1 MNWLLRFLPADTR
14 LLVELGM
21 KIVQALDT
29 PEERKEAIAHGLD
42 MLKDGKVAQQ
52 NEVVRLQQQQGEQI
66 KFMQGQANAAEH
78 FANKYDLQLSDLTE
92 LRKYQDPQT
101 MEGAAKRMKSDR
113 DKDAE
118 IARLRAQLVPSPPF
132 DDSQNTPAATSSEDG
147 LLERYN
153 QGDRSEQAQA
163 AARRAAGLG

>member
-1 MNWLLRFLPADTR
+1 M
-14 LLVELGM
+14 E
-21 KIVQALDT
+21 
-29 PEERKEAIAHGLD
+29 
-42 MLKDGKVAQQ
+42 
-52 NEVVRLQQQQGEQI
+52 
-66 KFMQGQANAAEH
+66 QANAAEH

-101 MEGAAKRMKSDR
+101 MEDAAKRIKSDR

-118 IARLRAQLVPSPPF
+118 IARLRAQLVPSQTF
-132 DDSQNTPAATSSEDG
+132 DDSQSTPAATNSEDG
-147 LLERYN
+147 WLDRYN